1 MPSRQHDE
9 KDRAVSDQPGLI
21 EAFNQMLGGALT
33 SFVGALVGRAMWHSG
48 EVRAKRRRMFG
59 PELLW
64 ELPTAL
70 GMGFVGEGAS
80 GYLGLESG
88 SRTALI
94 VALAYLGPR
103 GAQALAERILG
114 GREK

>member
-1 MPSRQHDE
+1 MDPRKDDR
-9 KDRAVSDQPGLI
+9 KDRIVNENSGLI
-21 EAFNQMLGGALT
+21 EAFQTIFGGAAT
-33 SFVGALVGRAMWHSG
+33 SFVGALVGRAMWHTG

-70 GMGFVGEGAS
+70 GMGFVGEGAA
-80 GYLGLESG
+80 GYFGLESTA
-88 SRTALI
+88 RTALI

-103 GAQALAERILG
+103 GAQALAERLIG
-114 GREK
+114 GRKE